1 MPIKNKLGYPSA
13 AGLATRVAAME
24 ALTVTLKIVR
34 TGRAEDGQS
43 TTDKRSERVRRSTQK
58 RTTYFEQIEIKW
70 QECAAKFAEFGTT
83 DEWGPNLTLRSTLSK
98 PTEAQPRLHSALRFV
113 QNNWTL
119 HVSLVYLSCVRDRKF
134 NASPSTWLVASTSFA
149 ARCRRLGPPTH
160 CSRPT
165 ETSSSVAQRQPSPRK
180 RLHYDGIF
188 APNRSHASPFT
199 QNP

>member
-113 QNNWTL
+113 QNN
-119 HVSLVYLSCVRDRKF
+119 
-134 NASPSTWLVASTSFA
+134 
-149 ARCRRLGPPTH
+149 
-160 CSRPT
+160 
-165 ETSSSVAQRQPSPRK
+165 
-180 RLHYDGIF
+180 
-188 APNRSHASPFT
+188 
-199 QNP
+199 